1 MTKLKSDEI
10 SSQQMSACRFLSAC
24 HLCSNWPDGRHQS
37 WMIFL
42 WTFFM
47 NIWIPPIDQK
57 MCFTLQTFGLLVTI
71 ASLST
76 ATFGTQKHHK
86 VRHKHNMHHL
96 QGNHVNKIREAFD
109 EYRHVVHKN
118 NLREIPE
125 IADIS
130 LSDYDDAIGDDF
142 KRASWATHKNDALR
156 VAPIAEP
163 SKINKN
169 FVDKL
174 RAKPSSE
181 VFVRHKRV
189 HVSTTSTTT
198 PRTTK
203 SIDNYDDEYDDDDN
217 YTANRRLNDD
227 AQTGLVRLN
236 RDVS

>member
-1 MTKLKSDEI
+1 
-10 SSQQMSACRFLSAC
+10 
-24 HLCSNWPDGRHQS
+24 
-37 WMIFL
+37 
-42 WTFFM
+42 
-47 NIWIPPIDQK
+47 
-57 MCFTLQTFGLLVTI
+57 MCLTLQTFGLLVTI
-71 ASLST
+71 ATLST

-96 QGNHVNKIREAFD
+96 RGSHVNKIREAFD
-109 EYRHVVHKN
+109 EYRHVVHKH
-118 NLREIPE
+118 NLEQIPE

-156 VAPIAEP
+156 FAPIAEP
-163 SKINKN
+163 SSINKN
-169 FVDKL
+169 FIESEKT
-174 RAKPSSE
+174 RTKPSSH
-181 VFVRHKRV
+181 VFIRHKRL

-198 PRTTK
+198 QRTAK

-217 YTANRRLNDD
+217 NTANRRLNDD